1 MVVSILQQEN
11 EIETCPLEDYLV
23 FQSQTQPIFALIHGG
38 VQKGK
43 STLFYTLANNISL
56 LKSDYK
62 EEWDYEKYCARSLDE
77 LMEMVR
83 KYDGKVLG
91 YEEAQRE
98 ISTST
103 WYDKFA
109 MLFALLMETQGYKKN
124 LIFMVQPCG
133 LTIPNRHRRMI
144 NIGIEVLKKNERKK
158 SVFFRNTVYDFQN
171 WRLEESFIW
180 YNHLLGF
187 TRMTYTDEQ
196 LRKAKEYTNW
206 LIKAKEIILENLIE
220 RSKALNSLNFNTTPD
235 PEKYKLKEERA
246 IKFKEQ
252 QPKPLF

>member
-1 MVVSILQQEN
+1 MEQEN

-23 FQSQTQPIFALIHGG
+23 YQSQTMPIFALIHGG

-56 LKSDYK
+56 EKSDYK

-83 KYDGKVLG
+83 KYDNKVLG

-98 ISTST
+98 INTNT
-103 WYDKFA
+103 WYDKFSQ
-109 MLFALLMETQGYKKN
+109 LFALLLETQGYKKN

-133 LTIPNRHRRMI
+133 MTIPNRHRRMI
-144 NIGIEVLKKNERKK
+144 NVGIEVLKKNEKTK
-158 SVFFRNTVYDFQN
+158 SVLFRNTVYDFQN
-171 WRLEESFIW
+171 WRLDESFIW

-187 TRMTYTDEQ
+187 TRMTYDDEQ

-206 LIKAKEIILENLIE
+206 LIKAKEVILDNLIDRTKNLDNLSFKPKIE
-220 RSKALNSLNFNTTPD
+220 
-235 PEKYKLKEERA
+235 EKIEKVKIKNLEEQL
-246 IKFKEQ
+246 IMC
-252 QPKPLF
+252 